1 MNNIQTKSIQSF
13 YRDTYIEV
21 NLDAIHHNIQ
31 EYRRWIGDQVNL
43 LVTVKA
49 NAYGHG
55 MVPIAKAAMEAGVD
69 RLGVAFVD
77 EGIQLRQA
85 GITIP
90 ILVLGYTPP
99 HAIEAAIQHDLTITV
114 YSSYL
119 LEQVQEE
126 AKKQN
131 KKATIHIKIDTGMG
145 RLGIQTSE
153 VIPFLHQAMRY
164 SSIYV
169 EGLYTH
175 FSTADEEERSYF
187 NKQIE
192 GFELV
197 REDVK
202 QAGFE
207 IPIYHSSN
215 SAATMVEKNQHHQ
228 MVRVGVGLYGMYP
241 SDELSH
247 SDLKLIPALRLVT
260 KVAHLKKVSADK
272 GISYG
277 KTYTTQGD
285 EWLATLPIGY
295 ADGYSRSLSNKGFV
309 LLNGVRVPVVG
320 TVCMDQLVVRVDEA
334 MPVHVGDEAVVYGS
348 QGTEEICVDEVAK
361 WLGTINYE
369 VTCMLQKRIPRIY
382 TYQGK
387 VIEVVNSLMQ

>member
-1 MNNIQTKSIQSF
+1 MNNIETRSIQPF

-21 NLDAIHHNIQ
+21 NLDAIHHNIR
-31 EYRRWIGDQVNL
+31 EYRRWIGDQVIL

-55 MVPIAKAAMEAGVD
+55 MVPIAKAATEAGVD

-77 EGIQLRQA
+77 EGIQLRKA

-99 HAIEAAIQHDLTITV
+99 HAIQAAVQYDLAITV

-126 AKKQN
+126 AKRQN
-131 KKATIHIKIDTGMG
+131 KKATIHIKLDTGMG
-145 RLGIQTSE
+145 RLGIQPSE
-153 VIPFLHQAMRY
+153 VIPFLHQAAQY
-164 SSIYV
+164 SAIYV

-175 FSTADEEERSYF
+175 FSTADEKERSYF
-187 NKQIE
+187 DKQIK
-192 GFELV
+192 GFEQM
-197 REDVK
+197 REVVK
-202 QAGFE
+202 EAGFE

-215 SAATMVEKNQHHQ
+215 SAATMVEKTQHHQ

-241 SDELSH
+241 SDEVSH
-247 SDLKLIPALRLVT
+247 SDLNLIPALRLVT
-260 KVAHLKKVSADK
+260 KVSHLKKVSADH

-334 MPVHVGDEAVVYGS
+334 MPVQVGDEAVVYGM
-348 QGTEEICVDEVAK
+348 QGGEEIRVDEVAK

-369 VTCMLQKRIPRIY
+369 VTCMLQRRIPRIY

-387 VIEVVNSLMQ
+387 VIEVVNGLMQ